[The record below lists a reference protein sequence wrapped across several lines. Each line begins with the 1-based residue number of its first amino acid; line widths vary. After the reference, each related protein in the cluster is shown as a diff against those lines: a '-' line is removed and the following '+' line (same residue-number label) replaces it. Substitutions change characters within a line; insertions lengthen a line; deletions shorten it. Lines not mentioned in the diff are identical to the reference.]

1 MPAHVPTAATPKS
14 AIATFNAATTSTI
27 APFPFP
33 APPLP
38 PRPAVAL
45 ATGRQYPG
53 ELEKVL
59 VWFRDYKIP
68 DGKPA
73 NKFGYDNVCKN
84 KEFTMHVVQETH
96 EAYVKLKSGANAN
109 SDLSLI

>member
-1 MPAHVPTAATPKS
+1 MHACPEMPATTPPVCS
-14 AIATFNAATTSTI
+14 RI
-27 APFPFP
+27 
-33 APPLP
+33 PLP
-38 PRPAVAL
+38 LNPP
-45 ATGRQYPG
+45 GRHYPG

-84 KEFTMHVVQETH
+84 KEFTMHVVAETH
-96 EAYVKLKSGANAN
+96 DAYVKLKSGARAN
-109 SDLSLI
+109 DGLSLI